1 MISASRVETV
11 AVMTHE
17 NSLPGINMGNEQPE
31 QAQENITKT
40 YAECP
45 GCHSQTLLFSRTI
58 KTYCFR
64 CGLPVTKL
72 DANHMY
78 YIAIISK

>member
-1 MISASRVETV
+1 MTSASGMETV
-11 AVMTHE
+11 AVMSHE
-17 NSLPGINMGNEQPE
+17 LPLAGISMANEQPE
-31 QAQENITKT
+31 QVQENITKN

-72 DANHMY
+72 DANNMY
-78 YIAIISK
+78 YIAIIAK